1 MVGKVKI
8 AEKLIATL
16 NEFSMGKEE
25 DATLETKGHELLI
38 NGELHDVAVT
48 SKAGFIGNRI
58 PVEVHVN
65 KKGSYDSDSDKGYY
79 YLSDDTISVMGM
91 SLDVTFK
98 SDDMHVFRTG
108 KINGVLK
115 IIKDIN

>member
-1 MVGKVKI
+1 MKI

-25 DATLETKGHELLI
+25 DATLETKGHELSI
-38 NGELHDVAVT
+38 DGEVHEVTIT

-58 PVEVHVN
+58 PVKVHVN
-65 KKGSYDSDSDKGYY
+65 KKGSYDSDSDEGYY

-108 KINGVLK
+108 KINGKLK